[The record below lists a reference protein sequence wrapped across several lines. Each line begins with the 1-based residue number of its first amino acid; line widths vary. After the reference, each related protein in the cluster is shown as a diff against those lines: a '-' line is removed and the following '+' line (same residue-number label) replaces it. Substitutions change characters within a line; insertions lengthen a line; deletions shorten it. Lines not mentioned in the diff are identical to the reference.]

1 MTARDKRLEKAQMGV
16 FFRAPFFA
24 VGVAKLSSRFSDA
37 VPTACT
43 DGREIIWNPDF
54 FDSLKDEE
62 LITVLCHECCHP
74 LLCHLWRIPPPG
86 GDMQIANIAADHEVN
101 LMLKDFSEKVTA
113 RGLADPFPFP
123 GKAEDYCAD
132 PQFKGLACETI
143 YARLAS
149 IQPPQGGNGSQ
160 NASGCSGAGKGKG
173 QGKQIAPSGNSG
185 ANQSGQSA
193 SKPSIGEFKPQNGQ
207 SDVAGPSSSKALRND
222 WEATLMQ
229 ACQIAQGRG
238 ELPGSMERFVNQLVK
253 PQVPWNEIL
262 RSWLRE
268 QCNDDWNFL
277 ECSMEFEGSGFILPS
292 LKSEKMG
299 PVVFGSDWSGS
310 TFGELV
316 EKFHVEKVACLND
329 MRPSKL
335 IDIGFDTRVVWEKE
349 YAPGDEIDKR
359 IAGGGGT
366 SFVDVLKRCGELQPA
381 PKCVVILT
389 DLDGEFP
396 KQAPEFP
403 VIWITYGG
411 AKRAPFGEVICA
423 E

>member
-43 DGREIIWNPDF
+43 DGREIIWNPEF

-62 LITVLCHECCHP
+62 LITVLCHEVCHP
-74 LLCHLWRIPPPG
+74 LLGHLWRIPPIG

-123 GKAEDYCAD
+123 GKPEDYCAD

-149 IQPPQGGNGSQ
+149 NQPPQGGNGSQ
-160 NASGCSGAGKGKG
+160 NASGRSGAGKA

-185 ANQSGQSA
+185 ANPSGQSA

-207 SDVAGPSSSKALRND
+207 NEVAGPSSSKALRND

-253 PQVPWNEIL
+253 PQIPWTEIL

-268 QCNDDWNFL
+268 QCCDDWDFL

-299 PVVFGSDWSGS
+299 PVVFATDTSRSINH
-310 TFGELV
+310 ELLAKFQC
-316 EKFHVEKVACLND
+316 EKQACLDD

-335 IDIGFDTRVVWEKE
+335 VDIYCDATIQKVVE
-349 YAPGDEIDKR
+349 YRQGEVIALDAP
-359 IAGGGGT
+359 GGGGT
-366 SFVDVLKRCGELQPA
+366 DLTKVFEHLERSDTV
-381 PKCVVILT
+381 PKCAVILT
-389 DLDGEFP
+389 DLDTPFP
-396 KQAPEFP
+396 KMPPNYP
-403 VIWITYGG
+403 VIWVTWS
-411 AKRAPFGEVICA
+411 KLQAPFGETVQVSD
-423 E
+423 